1 MSKLSKL
8 MGKSRFIT
16 IEGEQI
22 ELKPLN
28 IDEVNDISEFASKNP
43 DNKQILKYAVKKVLK
58 KSIEDATDEE
68 IENLDPKYYAQLIPV
83 ILDIIGIEKK
93 KVESIQKQS

>member
-1 MSKLSKL
+1 MSKLNKL

-28 IDEVNDISEFASKNP
+28 IDEVNDISEFASKNQ

-93 KVESIQKQS
+93 KVESIPKQS